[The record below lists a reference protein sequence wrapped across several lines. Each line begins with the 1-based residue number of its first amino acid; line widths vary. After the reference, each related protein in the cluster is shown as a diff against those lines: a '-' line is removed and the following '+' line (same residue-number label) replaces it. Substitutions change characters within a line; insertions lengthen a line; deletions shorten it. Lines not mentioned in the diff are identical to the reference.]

1 VNLAPGRVND
11 SNSYTQ
17 TDRTPEQHIIIAG
30 AGRVGH
36 RTAQLLSDYGHDV
49 YLIERDSDTV
59 EMVIDNWTGVVIEG
73 DAEDPQ
79 ILRQAEPSQADV
91 LAALTGDA
99 TTNFAICA
107 EMQHL
112 TTHIRTI
119 ARVNNLNGENRKTSL
134 LTRLCILNGQ
144 DQKQRS
150 IESRKIISGR

>member
-49 YLIERDSDTV
+49 YIIERDSDTV

-79 ILRQAEPSQADV
+79 IL
-91 LAALTGDA
+91 
-99 TTNFAICA
+99 
-107 EMQHL
+107 
-112 TTHIRTI
+112 
-119 ARVNNLNGENRKTSL
+119 
-134 LTRLCILNGQ
+134 
-144 DQKQRS
+144 
-150 IESRKIISGR
+150 